1 MHPSEFWAQWSFV
14 ICTWR
19 VYFVSNIDE
28 FFFNEFPRIV
38 PFRYIILIF
47 YPILMHFKLRA
58 LIVSLLVSC
67 ISYSFR
73 DKVNRNRPTKAK
85 FQNLNFLIFHPIL
98 MHFLQNDHLDGL
110 LMEHFYFISNRG
122 LKGTQILK
130 LCIFWRY
137 MVYMEFFF
145 INFSFVGRGNRST
158 WRKPPTCRNTLT
170 NFNT

>member
-1 MHPSEFWAQWSFV
+1 MVILCYGAVIIRPETEWFLCDNLHSSWCILLSFELNDPLLFVHGEFILYLILMS
-14 ICTWR
+14 
-19 VYFVSNIDE
+19 

-122 LKGTQILK
+122 LKWT
-130 LCIFWRY
+130 
-137 MVYMEFFF
+137 
-145 INFSFVGRGNRST
+145 
-158 WRKPPTCRNTLT
+158 
-170 NFNT
+170 